1 MYARVLR
8 LYHYTG
14 NVSFEIITYVQTDE
28 KTASK
33 NFSSFGNRRT
43 EPVLRLQLFPLF
55 HPLLPFS
62 IDQHRNKTTTNTTIP
77 NVSLPSSI
85 AGTIYFDLDQCL
97 PTNLFQIATKRF
109 PFLPLYSKICTR
121 IRELPSCFTSRIV
134 HTELIQ
140 LRYKFQ
146 RDSPNSTIRYFT
158 QTFSS
163 FFFQI

>member
-1 MYARVLR
+1 MLAY
-8 LYHYTG
+8 YDC
-14 NVSFEIITYVQTDE
+14 IITRETFR
-28 KTASK
+28 SK
-33 NFSSFGNRRT
+33 LSRTFKLAKKQQAYFSSFGDRRT

-109 PFLPLYSKICTR
+109 PFLPLYSKIFKNMYANTR
-121 IRELPSCFTSRIV
+121 ASELFYSSNRTHRTNPTSI
-134 HTELIQ
+134 
-140 LRYKFQ
+140 
-146 RDSPNSTIRYFT
+146 
-158 QTFSS
+158 
-163 FFFQI
+163 